1 MTAHEQ
7 FADDLARYAL
17 GELAGEERAALER
30 HLEACTACRRELE
43 ALRGDLAL
51 LAVSAAGAAPPQRA
65 RVRLLQAAAREPRG
79 RRFPARRPFW
89 AWAPAAAVVVLAVL
103 SLALWMENRSLRNRI
118 ATVEGQL
125 GTAQAESARVQADY
139 RHIKEVLDMFSS
151 PNLVRVTLVPGQAR
165 PQPSGRAIYD
175 PRSGHLIFL
184 ASNLAPVP
192 PRKMYELWLIPKNGH
207 PPMPAGMFQPDATGS
222 AMVMLPPLPAGVEA
236 KAFGVTLEPETG
248 SATPTMPLVMAGA
261 GE

>member
-1 MTAHEQ
+1 MSTHQQ
-7 FADDLARYAL
+7 FADELARYAL

-30 HLEACTACRRELE
+30 HLEGCAACRRELE
-43 ALRGDLAL
+43 ALRGDLAV
-51 LAVSAAGAAPPQRA
+51 LALSAAGAAPPARA
-65 RVRLLQAAAREPRG
+65 RARLMEAVAREPR
-79 RRFPARRPFW
+79 RAPARRPFW
-89 AWAPAAAVVVLAVL
+89 AWVPLATTTLLAVVCVF
-103 SLALWMENRSLRNRI
+103 LWTEDRSLQGQI
-118 ATVEGQL
+118 ETV
-125 GTAQAESARVQADY
+125 QAELGLARAQRARVQADY

-151 PNLVRVTLVPGQAR
+151 PKLVRMTLAPGAVR

-175 PRSGHLIFL
+175 PASGHLIFL
-184 ASNLAPVP
+184 ANNLAPLP

-207 PPMPAGMFQPDATGS
+207 PPMPAGMFQPDSTGS
-222 AMVMLPPLPAGVEA
+222 AMVMLPPLPAWVEA